1 LLRAMCFSTICILD
15 LAKVKVAYATGKGG
29 FDLTSENALL
39 YDKVIFVLFNL
50 PDFIVISTYFLLMNV
65 WIETYRGSRR
75 HWFDPEKFRRKWTIF
90 YLVFN
95 TCLYSVQL
103 ILYVMLLTA
112 KSENLNIVVDAIYYT
127 LSISNFIL
135 PSVCAINFVYL
146 VVTPLSGFPFIHQ

>member
-1 LLRAMCFSTICILD
+1 VRTASCLSRGRS
-15 LAKVKVAYATGKGG
+15 VAYATGKGG

-75 HWFDPEKFRRKWTIF
+75 HWFGSEKFRRKWTIF

-95 TCLYSVQL
+95 TCLYSVGAAVPLCHEWSGKESRTHRLVRSVWLEQITWAPEASRATQSTIDL
-103 ILYVMLLTA
+103 AIKDSPPGRIESVQCC
-112 KSENLNIVVDAIYYT
+112 KS
-127 LSISNFIL
+127 
-135 PSVCAINFVYL
+135 
-146 VVTPLSGFPFIHQ
+146 Q

>member
-1 LLRAMCFSTICILD
+1 MRTASCLSRGRS
-15 LAKVKVAYATGKGG
+15 VAYATGKGG

-75 HWFDPEKFRRKWTIF
+75 HWFGSEKFRRKWTIF

-112 KSENLNIVVDAIYYT
+112 KSENLNIVVDAFYYT

-135 PSVCAINFVYL
+135 PSVYAINFVYL